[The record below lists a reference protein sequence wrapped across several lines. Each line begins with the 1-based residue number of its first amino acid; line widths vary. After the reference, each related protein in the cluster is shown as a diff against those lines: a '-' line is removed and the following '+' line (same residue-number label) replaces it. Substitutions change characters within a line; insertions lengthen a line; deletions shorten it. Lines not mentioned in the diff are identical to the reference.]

1 MRFKGYVAGS
11 LFNEAEVSQRKKEA
25 QILKEEKG
33 CKEIEWY
40 SPIEQPCN
48 DKSKLVTAKSV
59 FVADT
64 QAVIDADFIIAD
76 ISNGDAGVSM
86 ELGIAYGLQ
95 YARAVLEKMF
105 TNSRPNIRAQIMHNL
120 EKNGIKQK
128 NIYAVNSDIRLSNA
142 GEYDGIHV
150 PYGVNQYLVGGI
162 ECMNGVF
169 VDKFEKAIPMIL
181 NDKIIIEDSYE
192 DDCE

>member
-1 MRFKGYVAGS
+1 MKFKGYVAGS

-25 QILKEEKG
+25 QILREKS

-40 SPIEQPCN
+40 NPIEQPCN
-48 DKSKLVTAKSV
+48 NKSDLVTAEDI

-64 QAVIDADFIIAD
+64 QAIIDADFIIAD
-76 ISNGDAGVSM
+76 ISNNDVGVGM

-95 YARAVLEKMF
+95 YARVVLEEMF
-105 TNSRPNIRAQIMHNL
+105 KHSRPHTRAQIMHNL

-128 NIYAVNSDIRLSNA
+128 NIYAVNSDIRLSNS

-169 VDKFEKAIPMIL
+169 VDKFEKTIPMIL
-181 NDKIIIEDSYE
+181 DDKIIIEDSYE